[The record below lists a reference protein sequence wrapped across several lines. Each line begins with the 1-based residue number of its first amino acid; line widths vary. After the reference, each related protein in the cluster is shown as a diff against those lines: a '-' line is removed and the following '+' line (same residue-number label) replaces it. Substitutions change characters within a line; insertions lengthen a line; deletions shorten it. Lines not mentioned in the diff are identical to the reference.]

1 LHSSGRNETIQ
12 ALMFGGNVRDGRI
25 ESSRVLHVYL
35 AVVDRASELADTL
48 LGFVKVRRR
57 FIESIDAVDWIDV
70 SFVQS
75 PWLRALLTV
84 SASFNK
90 SFSKG
95 QPKTSSSAS
104 DDEDT
109 VIQLRDMSVQL
120 DDKGIREKAHLEFS
134 EAVRWLRLSC

>member
-70 SFVQS
+70 SFAQS
-75 PWLRALLTV
+75 QWLRALLTV

-134 EAVRWLRLSC
+134 KAVRWLRLSC